1 MINIASERIKNL
13 DQESKYN
20 NRRNGCEIKNRNMYT
35 ISSKQ
40 LWKIAEDFGINTLNK
55 EFLNDEILLASSEF
69 QKGFIKGIFNADGS
83 VQGNLNSGFSIRLSS
98 STKQHLQ
105 YVQKML
111 LNLGINSSI
120 YYERRKAGEKLMPDG
135 HDGQKIYPYKTQHE
149 LIISKDNILIYK
161 DIINF
166 DEPKKIEKLNK
177 VCNLVKNFKKESF
190 LARFESLTLI
200 GNEDVYDCTIPKN
213 EHFSANCVIIHN
225 CGEIPISAH
234 GNCNLSSLNLS
245 KYVENEQINYENL
258 SNDIHTAIRFLD
270 DIIDYNLERHPLPE
284 QKREA
289 AAIRRCG
296 LGFMGLA
303 DLFILMK
310 IKYGSEESIQL
321 TEKISKFFA
330 EESWRASIELAKEKG
345 AFPAFEYEGFSKCEI
360 FQKMPDDIKN
370 DIKKYGIR
378 NSAVNSIQP
387 TGSTSIIAECSSG
400 LEPIFNKGITLR
412 RVRDEHDYE
421 KFNEYK
427 IGHPLLIQL
436 FGDEKKCLNMLSMH
450 MKLILF

>member
-1 MINIASERIKNL
+1 M
-13 DQESKYN
+13 
-20 NRRNGCEIKNRNMYT
+20 
-35 ISSKQ
+35 
-40 LWKIAEDFGINTLNK
+40 
-55 EFLNDEILLASSEF
+55 
-69 QKGFIKGIFNADGS
+69 
-83 VQGNLNSGFSIRLSS
+83 
-98 STKQHLQ
+98 
-105 YVQKML
+105 
-111 LNLGINSSI
+111 
-120 YYERRKAGEKLMPDG
+120 
-135 HDGQKIYPYKTQHE
+135 
-149 LIISKDNILIYK
+149 DN
-161 DIINF
+161 
-166 DEPKKIEKLNK
+166 
-177 VCNLVKNFKKESF
+177 
-190 LARFESLTLI
+190 
-200 GNEDVYDCTIPKN
+200 
-213 EHFSANCVIIHN
+213 
-225 CGEIPISAH
+225 
-234 GNCNLSSLNLS
+234 
-245 KYVENEQINYENL
+245 
-258 SNDIHTAIRFLD
+258 
-270 DIIDYNLERHPLPE
+270 IIDYNASRHPLKE
-284 QKREA
+284 QKEQ
-289 AAIRRCG
+289 AIQLRRCG

-436 FGDEKKCLNMLSMH
+436 FGDEKEMPEYVVDAYEVDPFSKVRLQAAIQKYFDGNISNTINLPKDFPINLLSKIFMLGWQLGLRGITVYRDGSRMG
-450 MKLILF
+450 ILEKVS